1 MEEQLTLLERR
12 IEALLLENKLL
23 KEQIHSINTLLE
35 KKAEASC
42 AYFCKQPE
50 CVKAME
56 VRYFDA
62 EQKPF

>member
-1 MEEQLTLLERR
+1 MEQKLETLERR
-12 IEALLLENKLL
+12 IDALLLENKLL
-23 KEQIHSINTLLE
+23 KEQIHSINKLLE
-35 KKAEASC
+35 QKADASC